1 MVQLLKFFL
10 ILFRSRKRIPA
21 SPVHR
26 LSGEEGGD
34 VETKLPLYWRGV
46 EWGIL
51 RCWDQEVRTVFSVRC
66 ACPRAGLYKIY
77 LSGGDGS
84 LLLGTPMPEGS
95 FLTLSRTLTHQALR
109 QAGAFPPL
117 RGELAPASS
126 GEPVLIPSGWQTPPP
141 GRLDQLDP
149 LLREVFQSLPL
160 FWSQDLPDGFSLAV
174 PWRSGQAVPATPLI
188 CFAVMKNLEGRCCL
202 LFEFGA
208 DGTPRI
214 PA

>member
-1 MVQLLKFFL
+1 M
-10 ILFRSRKRIPA
+10 
-21 SPVHR
+21 
-26 LSGEEGGD
+26 
-34 VETKLPLYWRGV
+34 ETRLPLYWQGI

-66 ACPRAGLYKIY
+66 ACPRADLYKIY
-77 LSGGDGS
+77 LSGDGGS

-117 RGELAPASS
+117 RGELTPASS
-126 GEPVLIPSGWQTPPP
+126 GGPVLIPAGWRTPAPND
-141 GRLDQLDP
+141 LDCLEPVLKESFQALS
-149 LLREVFQSLPL
+149 LLWIR
-160 FWSQDLPDGFSLAV
+160 DLPGGFSLAV
-174 PWRSGQAVPATPLI
+174 PWRCGQAVPVTPLI
-188 CFAVMKNLEGRCCL
+188 CFADMKNLEGCCCL

-208 DGTPRI
+208 DGAPQI